1 MPPYR
6 RFAATD
12 QPLLPAIFPFLQHW
26 EDAPTCP
33 RLQRCQMTKAAPSID
48 TEDRRP
54 AMKYVPLV
62 ARVLLTIAFVMSGG
76 AKLAGV
82 AAMVEMFDAI
92 GVGQWFRYVT
102 GIVEVGGAAMLWY
115 KPTRILGALL
125 LGATMLGAV
134 VAHMLFLGPSTLPA
148 IMLGILAVIVIRFER
163 KPAA

>member
-1 MPPYR
+1 
-6 RFAATD
+6 
-12 QPLLPAIFPFLQHW
+12 
-26 EDAPTCP
+26 
-33 RLQRCQMTKAAPSID
+33 
-48 TEDRRP
+48 
-54 AMKYVPLV
+54 MKYVPLV

-148 IMLGILAVIVIRFER
+148 IMLGILAVIVILFER